1 MEEKAY
7 KDPNIKIELLRKLYC
22 ETTAENRPQHFPP
35 LDYVDNQRVFSSF
48 IRLLTDIEMNEDEAS
63 YHYARIVE
71 HSQHLETTMNRK
83 VGFRVAMLDYLLNI
97 NPKMKCPKFI
107 EFSDYQNIVSLSFID
122 NLTGVFN
129 RNYFDNS
136 FNKELHRAKRY
147 QQPFSVVMLDLDDF
161 KLVNDTY
168 GHPVGDSVL
177 KEFAYLLKNLLREE
191 DIAARYGG
199 EEFVV
204 MLPQTDVAGSKIF
217 AERLLQETLAHTF
230 PENIPLS
237 FSAGIATY
245 PIHGDSKKDLIEI
258 ADKSLYTSKS
268 KGKKCV
274 SVLGQEKRET
284 KRYTS
289 EAPITIISDFG
300 KKEHGRLINISFS
313 GVAGEAGVP
322 LKPGELITLQFALGY
337 EQRRVFDIH
346 AQIIWIQESRF
357 GAQYTNV
364 DKGLLHKAVSCYLPS
379 DASFSEKEQQ
389 SLF

>member
-1 MEEKAY
+1 MEENAE
-7 KDPNIKIELLRKLYC
+7 KDPTIKLELLQKLYC
-22 ETTAENRPQHFPP
+22 ETSAENRPQHFPP
-35 LDYVDNQRVFSSF
+35 LDYVDNQKVFSSF
-48 IRLLTDIEMNEDEAS
+48 IKLLTDIEMHEEEAS

-71 HSQHLETTMNRK
+71 HSRYLETTINRK

-129 RNYFDNS
+129 RNYFDNT
-136 FNKELHRAKRY
+136 FNKELHRAGRY
-147 QQPFSVVMLDLDDF
+147 NQPFSVVMLDLDDF

-177 KEFAYLLKNLLREE
+177 KEFTFLLKNLLREE

-217 AERLLQETLAHTF
+217 AERLLEETVAHTF
-230 PENIPLS
+230 PENISLS
-237 FSAGIATY
+237 FSAGVATY

-258 ADKSLYTSKS
+258 ADKSLYASKS
-268 KGKKCV
+268 RGKKCV

-284 KRYTS
+284 KRYSS
-289 EAPITIISDFG
+289 EDPITIISDFG

-322 LKPGELITLQFALGY
+322 LKPGELITLQFAL
-337 EQRRVFDIH
+337 EREKRHIFDIH
-346 AQIIWIQESRF
+346 AQIIWIHESRF
-357 GAQYTNV
+357 GAQYANV
-364 DKGLLHKAVSCYLPS
+364 DRELLYKAVSGYLPS
-379 DASFSEKEQQ
+379 DACSSEEEQQ

>member
-1 MEEKAY
+1 MEEKAD
-7 KDPNIKIELLRKLYC
+7 KDPNIKIELLQKLYC
-22 ETTAENRPQHFPP
+22 ETTADNRPQHFPP
-35 LDYVDNQRVFSSF
+35 LDYVDNQKVFSSF

-63 YHYARIVE
+63 YHYSRIIE
-71 HSQHLETTMNRK
+71 HSRYLETTMDRK

-161 KLVNDTY
+161 KQVNDTF

-217 AERLLQETLAHTF
+217 AERLLQETLSYTF

-237 FSAGIATY
+237 FSAGLATY
-245 PIHGDSKKDLIEI
+245 PIHGDSKKDLIEM
-258 ADKSLYTSKS
+258 ADKSLYASKS
-268 KGKKCV
+268 RGKKCV

-284 KRYTS
+284 KRYSS

-300 KKEHGRLINISFS
+300 QKEEGRLINISFS

-322 LKPGELITLQFALGY
+322 LKPGELITLQFALGH
-337 EQRRVFDIH
+337 EQRCIFDIH

-357 GAQYTNV
+357 GARYTND

-379 DASFSEKEQQ
+379 DASSSEKEQQ

>member
-1 MEEKAY
+1 
-7 KDPNIKIELLRKLYC
+7 
-22 ETTAENRPQHFPP
+22 
-35 LDYVDNQRVFSSF
+35 
-48 IRLLTDIEMNEDEAS
+48 
-63 YHYARIVE
+63 
-71 HSQHLETTMNRK
+71 
-83 VGFRVAMLDYLLNI
+83 
-97 NPKMKCPKFI
+97 
-107 EFSDYQNIVSLSFID
+107 
-122 NLTGVFN
+122 
-129 RNYFDNS
+129 
-136 FNKELHRAKRY
+136 
-147 QQPFSVVMLDLDDF
+147 MLDLDDF

-237 FSAGIATY
+237 FSAGVATY

-258 ADKSLYTSKS
+258 ADKSLYASKS

-313 GVAGEAGVP
+313 GIAGEAGVP

-379 DASFSEKEQQ
+379 DASSSEKEQQ